1 MTGFKSKKIAALDEE
16 GMYLVHQTE
25 AKPVQKV
32 WDTPSNAFNKWWN
45 SDYDDT
51 PNPFEVDSFGYW
63 AWAGWQAALA
73 QPAQE
78 LWCMKMN
85 GCTTKCDDCPDE
97 AAQPAQESPPW
108 VDLTDE
114 EISDIGINNPPMVH
128 EFARAVLAKSKEKN
142 NG

>member
-1 MTGFKSKKIAALDEE
+1 MTGYKSKRAAALDEE

-32 WDTPSNAFNKWWN
+32 WDTPSDAFNKWWN

-73 QPAQE
+73 Q
-78 LWCMKMN
+78 
-85 GCTTKCDDCPDE
+85 
-97 AAQPAQESPPW
+97 
-108 VDLTDE
+108 
-114 EISDIGINNPPMVH
+114 
-128 EFARAVLAKSKEKN
+128 EKN
-142 NG
+142 T